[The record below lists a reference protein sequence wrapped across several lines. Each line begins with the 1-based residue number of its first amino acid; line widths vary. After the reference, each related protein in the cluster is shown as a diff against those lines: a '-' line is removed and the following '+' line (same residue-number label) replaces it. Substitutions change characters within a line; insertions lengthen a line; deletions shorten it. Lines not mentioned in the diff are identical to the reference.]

1 MILAVFKLLS
11 SFVVDVFVGK
21 RQRTVATGVTFTS
34 LSPRMSRASP
44 QERLLCRLKQ
54 FPSNG
59 RSKRRHNIGVRTT
72 ADLVRFSGNRYVPCL
87 LC

>member
-21 RQRTVATGVTFTS
+21 RQRTVATGVTFTF

-44 QERLLCRLKQ
+44 QERLLCRLKTI
-54 FPSNG
+54 
-59 RSKRRHNIGVRTT
+59 SKQRQKQMLSQHWGEN
-72 ADLVRFSGNRYVPCL
+72 NC
-87 LC
+87 